1 MGKLYVVGTPIGN
14 LEDLTPRAAR
24 ILGEVSLSAAEDT
37 RVTRRLLSHLGIHV
51 PMVSYNEHNQHQ
63 RLPAL
68 LEDLGS
74 GDLAL
79 VTDAGMPA
87 VSDPGSDLVAQAA
100 AAGFQV
106 EAVPGV
112 SAVTTALSMSGMSG
126 DGFLFL
132 GFLPRKAR
140 ERRAKLEGLTE
151 STHTLVV
158 FEAPHRLKATLRD
171 ILAVLGEREMSVCRE
186 LTKLYEE
193 VFRGTASEALAH
205 FSEPRGEFVLVIR
218 GVTLPAAASGP
229 TDDQLE
235 EAGQRLA
242 SLRKDGVRAK
252 DAVAQVSD
260 ALGMTKNRVYQM
272 WVESGRTTR

>member
-24 ILGEVSLSAAEDT
+24 VLGEVSLIAAEDT
-37 RVTRRLLSHLGIHV
+37 RVTRRLLSHLGLHI

-68 LEDLGS
+68 VEALGS

-79 VTDAGMPA
+79 VTDAGMPG
-87 VSDPGSDLVAQAA
+87 VSDPGSELVAQAA
-100 AAGFQV
+100 AAGFPV
-106 EAVPGV
+106 ESVPGV

-126 DGFLFL
+126 DGFQFL

-140 ERRAKLEGLTE
+140 ERRTRLEGLTE
-151 STHTLVV
+151 SPNTLVV
-158 FEAPHRLKATLRD
+158 FEAPHRLKVTLRD
-171 ILAVLGEREMSVCRE
+171 ILAVLGERDMSVCRE

-193 VFRGTASEALAH
+193 VFRGNASEALAH

-218 GVTLPAAASGP
+218 GVTPTAAASGP

-260 ALGMTKNRVYQM
+260 ALGMTKNRVYQL
-272 WVESGRTTR
+272 WVESGRTTG

>member
-24 ILGEVSLSAAEDT
+24 VLGEVSLIAAEDT
-37 RVTRRLLSHLGIHV
+37 RVTRRLLSHLGLHI

-68 LEDLGS
+68 VEALGS

-79 VTDAGMPA
+79 VTDAGMPG
-87 VSDPGSDLVAQAA
+87 VSDPGSELVAQAA
-100 AAGFQV
+100 AAGFPV
-106 EAVPGV
+106 ESVPGV

-126 DGFLFL
+126 DGFQFL

-140 ERRAKLEGLTE
+140 ERRTRLEGLTE
-151 STHTLVV
+151 SPNTLVV
-158 FEAPHRLKATLRD
+158 FEAPHRLKVTLRD
-171 ILAVLGEREMSVCRE
+171 ILAVLGERDMSVCRE

-193 VFRGTASEALAH
+193 VFRGNASEALAH

-218 GVTLPAAASGP
+218 GVTPTAAASGS

-260 ALGMTKNRVYQM
+260 ALGMTKNRVYQL
-272 WVESGRTTR
+272 WVESGRTTG

>member
-24 ILGEVSLSAAEDT
+24 ILGEVSLIAAEDT
-37 RVTRRLLSHLGIHV
+37 RVTRRLLSHLDVHV

-68 LEDLGS
+68 LEALGS

-87 VSDPGSDLVAQAA
+87 VSDPGSELVSQAA

-126 DGFLFL
+126 DEFLFL
-132 GFLPRKAR
+132 GFLPRKVR
-140 ERRAKLEGLTE
+140 ERRTRLEGLAE
-151 STHTLVV
+151 APHTLVV
-158 FEAPHRLKATLRD
+158 FEAPHRLKATLKD
-171 ILAVLGEREMSVCRE
+171 IQTVLGDREMSVCRE

-218 GVTLPAAASGP
+218 GVAPSAAASGP

-235 EAGQRLA
+235 QAGQRLA

-260 ALGMTKNRVYQM
+260 ALGMTKNRVYQL
-272 WVESGRTTR
+272 WVESGRTTG

>member
-24 ILGEVSLSAAEDT
+24 ILGEVSLIAAEDT
-37 RVTRRLLSHLGIHV
+37 RVTRRLLSHLDVHV

-68 LEDLGS
+68 LEALGS

-87 VSDPGSDLVAQAA
+87 VSDPGSELVSQAA

-126 DGFLFL
+126 DEFLFL
-132 GFLPRKAR
+132 GFLPRKVR
-140 ERRAKLEGLTE
+140 ERRTRLEGLAE
-151 STHTLVV
+151 APHTLVV
-158 FEAPHRLKATLRD
+158 FEAPHRLKATLKD
-171 ILAVLGEREMSVCRE
+171 IQTVLGDREMSVCRE

-218 GVTLPAAASGP
+218 GVAPSAAASGP

-260 ALGMTKNRVYQM
+260 ALGMTKNRVYQL
-272 WVESGRTTR
+272 WVESGRTTG

>member
-1 MGKLYVVGTPIGN
+1 
-14 LEDLTPRAAR
+14 
-24 ILGEVSLSAAEDT
+24 
-37 RVTRRLLSHLGIHV
+37 
-51 PMVSYNEHNQHQ
+51 MVSYNEHNQHQ

-68 LEDLGS
+68 LEALGS

-87 VSDPGSDLVAQAA
+87 VSDPGSELVSQAA

-126 DGFLFL
+126 DEFLFL
-132 GFLPRKAR
+132 GFLPRKVR
-140 ERRAKLEGLTE
+140 ERRTRLEGLAE
-151 STHTLVV
+151 APHTLVV
-158 FEAPHRLKATLRD
+158 FEAPHRLKATLKD
-171 ILAVLGEREMSVCRE
+171 IQTVLGDREMSVCRE

-205 FSEPRGEFVLVIR
+205 FSELRGEFVLVIR
-218 GVTLPAAASGP
+218 GVAPSAAASGP

-235 EAGQRLA
+235 EAGQRLV

-260 ALGMTKNRVYQM
+260 ALGMTKNRVYQL
-272 WVESGRTTR
+272 WVESGRTTG

>member
-24 ILGEVSLSAAEDT
+24 ILGEVSLIAAEDT
-37 RVTRRLLSHLGIHV
+37 RVTRRLLSHLGVHV

-68 LEDLGS
+68 LEALGS

-87 VSDPGSDLVAQAA
+87 VSDPGSELVSQAA

-126 DGFLFL
+126 DEFLFL
-132 GFLPRKAR
+132 GFLPRKVR
-140 ERRAKLEGLTE
+140 ERRTRLEGLAE
-151 STHTLVV
+151 APHTLVV
-158 FEAPHRLKATLRD
+158 FEAPHRLKDTLKD
-171 ILAVLGEREMSVCRE
+171 IQTVLGDREMSVCRE

-218 GVTLPAAASGP
+218 GVAPSAAASGP

-260 ALGMTKNRVYQM
+260 ALGMTKNRVYQL
-272 WVESGRTTR
+272 WVESGRTTG